1 MRVSHWSSDVCSSDL
16 DRPRHTASRSPP
28 RDLDLRA
35 ILLPD
40 RHPATMRCRVILKPG
55 LRRAHDAIIPALDP
69 DRATTTDRKDHMRKF
84 ATRSLA
90 VLALAGSPAL
100 AATPQDRGFWQTP
113 TIHGY
118 GKIHYLP
125 DGAYKPRHDPN

>member
-1 MRVSHWSSDVCSSDL
+1 MRISDWSSDVCSSDL
-16 DRPRHTASRSPP
+16 SRSPP

-100 AATPQDRGFWQTP
+100 AATPQRSEENTFALHSLMR
-113 TIHGY
+113 ISY
-118 GKIHYLP
+118 
-125 DGAYKPRHDPN
+125 AVFC

>member
-1 MRVSHWSSDVCSSDL
+1 MRISDWSSDVCSSDL
-16 DRPRHTASRSPP
+16 SRSPP

-55 LRRAHDAIIPALDP
+55 LRRAHAALIPALDP

-90 VLALAGSPAL
+90 VLVIGNASSRERACPYVSHTGYTVTFKKKLL
-100 AATPQDRGFWQTP
+100 I
-113 TIHGY
+113 TI
-118 GKIHYLP
+118 
-125 DGAYKPRHDPN
+125 

>member
-1 MRVSHWSSDVCSSDL
+1 
-16 DRPRHTASRSPP
+16 
-28 RDLDLRA
+28 
-35 ILLPD
+35 
-40 RHPATMRCRVILKPG
+40 MRCRVILKPG

-125 DGAYKPRHDPN
+125 DGAYKPRADQTYKIVLDRKSTRLNSSH

>member
-1 MRVSHWSSDVCSSDL
+1 MRISDWSSDVCSSDL
-16 DRPRHTASRSPP
+16 SRSPP

-40 RHPATMRCRVILKPG
+40 RHPATKRCRVILKPG

-69 DRATTTDRKDHMRKF
+69 DRATTTDRKGHMRKF

-100 AATPQDRGFWQTP
+100 AATPQDRGFWQRSEEHTSELQSLMR
-113 TIHGY
+113 ISY
-118 GKIHYLP
+118 
-125 DGAYKPRHDPN
+125 A

>member
-1 MRVSHWSSDVCSSDL
+1 MFFFKQKTAYEMRISDWSSDVCSSDL
-16 DRPRHTASRSPP
+16 
-28 RDLDLRA
+28 
-35 ILLPD
+35 
-40 RHPATMRCRVILKPG
+40 
-55 LRRAHDAIIPALDP
+55 LDP

-125 DGAYKPRHDPN
+125 DEIGRASCREQVCPYV

>member
-1 MRVSHWSSDVCSSDL
+1 MRISDWSSDVCSSDL
-16 DRPRHTASRSPP
+16 SRSPP

-90 VLALAGSPAL
+90 VLALAGRPAL
-100 AATPQDRGFWQTP
+100 AATPPDPGFRSEERRG
-113 TIHGY
+113 
-118 GKIHYLP
+118 GKGCGSTVNIGWSPLH
-125 DGAYKPRHDPN
+125 